1 MVDTPL
7 SLITRTDLVMCFIS
21 FSAPPSLPP
30 SLPPP
35 NTSSLRDPF
44 NSLASLPLRRVLRSV
59 DPPASEVETKQPS
72 YLL

>member
-1 MVDTPL
+1 MVDAPL

-21 FSAPPSLPP
+21 PSAPPSLPP
-30 SLPPP
+30 LHPSPIPLTLSPLSPPSL
-35 NTSSLRDPF
+35 F
-44 NSLASLPLRRVLRSV
+44 RRVLRSV

>member
-21 FSAPPSLPP
+21 FSAPPSL
-30 SLPPP
+30 PP

>member
-1 MVDTPL
+1 MVDAPL

-21 FSAPPSLPP
+21 FSAPPSLSP

-44 NSLASLPLRRVLRSV
+44 NSLASLPPSQARAAPRRSPSV
-59 DPPASEVETKQPS
+59 
-72 YLL
+72 

>member
-21 FSAPPSLPP
+21 LSAPPSLPP
-30 SLPPP
+30 SLPP
-35 NTSSLRDPF
+35 TSSLPYPF
-44 NSLASLPLRRVLRSV
+44 NSLTSLPLRRVLRSV